1 MKIAVLSDNRA
12 EGGSLEPEHGL
23 PSIWKLRNSAVCL
36 MWELLTGL

>member
-23 PSIWKLRNSAVCL
+23 SLYLETAQFSCL
-36 MWELLTGL
+36 LDVLKR